1 MRKENSD
8 FKTGFV
14 TEAGTFVQNR
24 DYFAFVEL
32 EDMACWVLAD
42 GLDSDSEVNSAE
54 MVVRSILSR
63 FLNRPSMSAA
73 RLKRYMQ
80 EASEWLNEES
90 RRVRLKASVLIVVTD
105 YTRMVW
111 AVAGHARLYVVRE
124 GRLVERSRDQS
135 LAQSWAD
142 EERIPQ
148 ESVDRHEERHNL
160 LNYVGKPDVFEPYVS
175 PKVLLEDGD
184 ILLMNTPGMWENVP
198 SAEMIDAAQEAKG
211 PVELADLLE
220 EVLLSRQKRDIPNYT
235 SAAIYA
241 NKVYKE
247 VKGKKRK
254 WAKRIALIL
263 IPLLLVGGG
272 AYVYMAKEAAR
283 KAEAAAGMLDHGKS
297 GDDYAAE
304 GDYAKAL
311 KEYSEARSDSQKI
324 KDKVHTILFTKKQR
338 AAQYIVDG
346 DIFLKEREY
355 DKAITSFTKAQSE
368 IKNQDDFDPKHLEQR
383 IGQAQA
389 YSAVMEVVKEG
400 DQKFTAL
407 DYIGALEIYQKAKQA
422 SAEASFADGDK
433 LIKEKLDETHEKI
446 AGLEKE
452 TKLLEADK
460 LDKKGDRSM
469 AAQDYAS
476 AISAFASAQEIYQEI
491 KMLERVLGM
500 ERKITKAEEKLNPVP
515 AAPSAAPALPAPQGE
530 QTLPGQGQGQGAG
543 GQQTAPSAQQQG
555 QAQLIPPAAGSPA
568 SAAPAAPGPS
578 KPPVTEG
585 QSQPAKEEGGGPPA

>member
-63 FLNRPSMSAA
+63 FLNKPALSAA

-105 YTRMVW
+105 YTRIVW
-111 AVAGHARLYVVRE
+111 AVAGSARLYVIRG

-142 EERIPQ
+142 EERIPL
-148 ESVDRHEERHNL
+148 EAVDRHEERHNL
-160 LNYVGKPDVFEPYVS
+160 LNYAGKPDVFEPYVS
-175 PKVLLEDGD
+175 PKFMLEDGD
-184 ILLMNTPGMWENVP
+184 VLLMSTPGMWENVA
-198 SAEMIDAAQEAKG
+198 SAEMVDAVEEAKG
-211 PVELADLLE
+211 PAELTDLLE
-220 EVLLSRQKRDIPNYT
+220 EVLLSRQKRMVPNYT
-235 SAAIYA
+235 AAAVYV

-283 KAEAAAGMLDHGKS
+283 KAEAAQGMLEHGKS

-324 KDKVHTILFTKKQR
+324 KDKVHTVLFTKKQR

-346 DIFLKEREY
+346 DTFLKEGDY
-355 DKAITSFTKAQSE
+355 DKAAVSFTKAQSE
-368 IKNQDDFDPKHLEQR
+368 IKNQADFNPQHLEER
-383 IGQAQA
+383 IGRVQA
-389 YSAVMEVVKEG
+389 YSAVMNTVKEG
-400 DQKFTAL
+400 DQKFSAL

-422 SAEASFADGDK
+422 SAEASFPDGDK
-433 LIKEKLDETHEKI
+433 LIKGKLDETQEKI

-469 AAQDYAS
+469 AAQDYAG
-476 AISAFASAQEIYQEI
+476 AIAAFASAQEIYQEI

-500 ERKITKAEEKLNPVP
+500 ERKITKAEEKQNPVP
-515 AAPSAAPALPAPQGE
+515 AAPPPAPAAQGG
-530 QTLPGQGQGQGAG
+530 QALPGQGSGDHPSGPNQPAQPQTPPSAG
-543 GQQTAPSAQQQG
+543 GQSSPSSAGAP
-555 QAQLIPPAAGSPA
+555 GSPA
-568 SAAPAAPGPS
+568 GG
-578 KPPVTEG
+578 EG
-585 QSQPAKEEGGGPPA
+585 QSRPVKGEGGNSPA